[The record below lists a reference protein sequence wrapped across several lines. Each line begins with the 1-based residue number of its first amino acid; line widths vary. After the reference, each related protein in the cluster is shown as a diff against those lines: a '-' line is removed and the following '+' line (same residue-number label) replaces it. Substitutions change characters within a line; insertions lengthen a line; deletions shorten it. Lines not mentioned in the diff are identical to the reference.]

1 MNTATLVQA
10 TANIVTVVSLKQGDV
25 YKRLVENT
33 YGEKY
38 TVQIGVVRDVM
49 HNGEDAVITALEFAQ
64 TYGSVEPK
72 LQTFGTGTD
81 LKLFTADPEEVRAH
95 FAEVIEHAQ
104 RLVRTAEDELAK
116 KRAVLDAVQR
126 VTAEESVK
134 TLTAPEVHRQAVT
147 A

>member
-10 TANIVTVVSLKQGDV
+10 TADIITVVSLKTGDV

-64 TYGSVEPK
+64 TYGTAEAK

-81 LKLFTADPEEVRAH
+81 LRLFAADPEEVRAH
-95 FAEVIEHAQ
+95 FAEVIDKAQ
-104 RLVRTAEDELAK
+104 RAVRAAEEELAK
-116 KRAVLDAVQR
+116 KRDLLDTIQR
-126 VTAEESVK
+126 VTAEESARA
-134 TLTAPEVHRQAVT
+134 LTAPQTHRAVT
-147 A
+147 Q

>member
-10 TANIVTVVSLKQGDV
+10 TADIITVVSLKTGDV

-49 HNGEDAVITALEFAQ
+49 HNGEDAVITALEFSQ
-64 TYGSVEPK
+64 TYGTAEAK

-81 LKLFTADPEEVRAH
+81 LRLFTADPEEVRAH
-95 FAEVIEHAQ
+95 FADVLDKAQ
-104 RLVRTAEDELAK
+104 RAVRAAEEEVSK
-116 KRAVLDAVQR
+116 KRELLETIQR
-126 VTAEESVK
+126 VTAEESAR
-134 TLTAPEVHRQAVT
+134 TLTAPQTHHAAVT
-147 A
+147 Q

>member
-10 TANIVTVVSLKQGDV
+10 TADIITVVSLKTGDV

-49 HNGEDAVITALEFAQ
+49 HNGEDAVITALEFTQ
-64 TYGSVEPK
+64 TYGTAEAK

-81 LKLFTADPEEVRAH
+81 LRLFAADPEEVRAH
-95 FAEVIEHAQ
+95 FADVIEKAQ
-104 RLVRTAEDELAK
+104 RNLRTAEEDVARKRELLATIE
-116 KRAVLDAVQR
+116 R
-126 VTAEESVK
+126 VTSEASARE
-134 TLTAPEVHRQAVT
+134 LTAPQTQRAVT

>member
-10 TANIVTVVSLKQGDV
+10 TADIITVVSLKTGDV

-64 TYGSVEPK
+64 TYGTAEVE

-81 LKLFTADPEEVRAH
+81 LRLFAADPEEVRAH
-95 FAEVIEHAQ
+95 FAEVIDKAQ
-104 RLVRTAEDELAK
+104 RAVRAAEEELAK
-116 KRAVLDAVQR
+116 KRDLLDTIQR
-126 VTAEESVK
+126 VTAEESAR
-134 TLTAPEVHRQAVT
+134 TLTAPQIHRAVT
-147 A
+147 Q